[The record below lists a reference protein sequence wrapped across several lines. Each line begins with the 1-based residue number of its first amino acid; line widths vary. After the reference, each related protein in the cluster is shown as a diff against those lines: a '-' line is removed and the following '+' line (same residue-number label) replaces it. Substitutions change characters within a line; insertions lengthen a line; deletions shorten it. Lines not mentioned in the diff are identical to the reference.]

1 MRLHREVKGT
11 LGEPVERGIPVIPV
25 RWRLPAL
32 VMTTGV
38 CIAILVLA
46 IVYGLHHG

>member
-11 LGEPVERGIPVIPV
+11 LGEPVERGIPVIPE

-32 VMTTGV
+32 VATTAL
-38 CIAILVLA
+38 CIAILVVA
-46 IVYGLHHG
+46 IVYGLNHG

>member
-11 LGEPVERGIPVIPV
+11 LGEPVERGIPVIPT

-32 VMTTGV
+32 VATTAM
-38 CIAILVLA
+38 CIAILVVA
-46 IVYGLHHG
+46 IVYGLSRA

>member
-11 LGEPVERGIPVIPV
+11 LGDPVERGLPVIPP

-32 VMTTGV
+32 VITTAV
-38 CIAILVLA
+38 CIAILVVA
-46 IVYGLHHG
+46 IVYGLSHG

>member
-11 LGEPVERGIPVIPV
+11 LGEPVERGVPVIPE

-32 VMTTGV
+32 IVTSAV
-38 CIAILVLA
+38 CIAILVVA
-46 IVYGLHHG
+46 IVYGLSHG